1 MIVHSRAPVR
11 ISFGGG
17 GTDVSPY
24 TEEHGGC
31 VVSAT
36 INKYAWGSV
45 EVRDDREIHLID
57 SHFQPVTFKSVNDI
71 RYGTKQDLLAAV
83 VKHFNKSGKGLNVRL
98 RGDVPPR
105 SGLGSSA
112 SAFIS
117 LIGLFNHMRR
127 ESMMTDYEI
136 AELAFRLEREEL
148 RNKGGRQDQYAS
160 VFGGLNFIEFR
171 GDDFVRVNPVKM
183 KKDHLLELEKNL
195 LLVHVMERSKSGD
208 IISDQVSSYVKGK
221 SDVVEALHAVKSLA
235 EETHRA
241 LRKGDLNRF
250 GELLDEGWVQ
260 KKRFSPMISNRYID
274 GIYEKARKH
283 GALGGKIG
291 GAGGGGHMIFY
302 CESGREEE
310 VAKALAASGCT
321 IRSFS
326 FDMQGLETWEV

>member
-36 INKYAWGSV
+36 INKYAWGSL
-45 EVRDDREIHLID
+45 RFRGDGEIRLKD
-57 SHFQPVTFKSVNDI
+57 SHSREVAFKSFSAI
-71 RYGTKQDLLAAV
+71 RYGTRQDLLAAV
-83 VKHFNKSGKGLNVRL
+83 VRKMHSPSRGVDIRL

-112 SAFIS
+112 SAFIA
-117 LIGLFNHMRR
+117 LIGVFNHLRG
-127 ESMMTDYEI
+127 ESRLTDYEI
-136 AELAFRLEREEL
+136 AELAHSLEREEL
-148 RNKGGRQDQYAS
+148 GNKGGRQDQYAS
-160 VFGGLNFIEFR
+160 VFGGLNYIEFR
-171 GDDFVRVNPVKM
+171 GDDFVRVNPIRM
-183 KKDHLLELEKNL
+183 KRDHLLELEKNL
-195 LLVHVMERSKSGD
+195 LLVHVMDRKKSGD
-208 IISDQVSSYVKGK
+208 IIADQTKSYVEGK
-221 SDVVEALHAVKSLA
+221 REVVDALHKVKSLA

-241 LRKGDLNRF
+241 LRKGDLERF
-250 GELLDEGWVQ
+250 GVLLHEGWVA
-260 KKRFSPMISNRYID
+260 KKRFSPMVSNPYID
-274 GIYEKARKH
+274 RMYAKARRH

-291 GAGGGGHMIFY
+291 GAGGGGHMILY

-310 VAKALAASGCT
+310 VASAMSASGAT

-326 FDMQGLETWEV
+326 LDMDGLQTWEV

>member
-31 VVSAT
+31 VVSAA
-36 INKYAWGSV
+36 INKYAWGSL
-45 EVRDDREIHLID
+45 ELTLSPEITLYD
-57 SHFQPVTFKSVNDI
+57 SHYQRVMFKSLGDI
-71 RYGTKQDLLAAV
+71 RYGTRQDLLSAV
-83 VKHFNKSGKGLNVRL
+83 VKSMHGGRRGLSMRL

-112 SAFIS
+112 SAFVS

-127 ESMMTDYEI
+127 ESRMTDYEI

-148 RNKGGRQDQYAS
+148 GNKGGRQDQYAS
-160 VFGGLNFIEFR
+160 VFGGLNYIEFR
-171 GDDFVRVNPVKM
+171 GEDFVRVNPVRM
-183 KKDHLLELEKNL
+183 KRDRLLELEKNL
-195 LLVHVMERSKSGD
+195 ILVHVMERKKSGD
-208 IISDQVSSYVKGK
+208 IISDQVRGYVTGRAG
-221 SDVVEALHAVKSLA
+221 VVDALHRVKALA

-241 LRKGDLNRF
+241 LLKGDLDRF
-250 GELLDEGWVQ
+250 GLLLHEGWTQ
-260 KKRFSPMISNRYID
+260 KKKFSPMISNTRID
-274 GIYEKARKH
+274 RIYSKARSH

-302 CESGREEE
+302 CEPGREEE
-310 VAKALAASGCT
+310 VAKALSDSGCQV
-321 IRSFS
+321 RSFS
-326 FDMQGLETWEV
+326 FDMQGLQTWEA